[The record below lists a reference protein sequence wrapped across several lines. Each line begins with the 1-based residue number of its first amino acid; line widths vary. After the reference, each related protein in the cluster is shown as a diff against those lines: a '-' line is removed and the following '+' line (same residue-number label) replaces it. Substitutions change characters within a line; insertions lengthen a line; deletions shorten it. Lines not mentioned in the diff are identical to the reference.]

1 MILIKDY
8 EFIRGNCPMTKED
21 IRALSIWKMNL
32 KENSTVLDV
41 GSGTGTITVQASKIS
56 SNGVV
61 YSIERDEDAIST
73 TKINLDKFD
82 CTNVILDEGDAVEI
96 LEKYIKEDKRFDSIF
111 VGGSGGSLEKI
122 IEMCSELL
130 IQEGTIVM
138 NFITL
143 DNAYKAIEV
152 MKKLNYIV
160 DISQVNISKNRGQ
173 SYMMI
178 ANNPIYIVQCI
189 RSVN

>member
-1 MILIKDY
+1 MILIKDD

-82 CTNVILDEGDAVEI
+82 CTNGILDEGDAVEI

>member
-1 MILIKDY
+1 
-8 EFIRGNCPMTKED
+8 MTKED

-73 TKINLDKFD
+73 TKINLDKF
-82 CTNVILDEGDAVEI
+82 E
-96 LEKYIKEDKRFDSIF
+96 EDKRFDSIF
-111 VGGSGGSLEKI
+111 IGGSGGSLEKI

-160 DISQVNISKNRGQ
+160 DISQVNISKNRGP

-178 ANNPIYIVQCI
+178 ANNPIYIVLCI

>member
-1 MILIKDY
+1 MILIKDD

-96 LEKYIKEDKRFDSIF
+96 LEKYIKSYKRFDSIF

>member
-1 MILIKDY
+1 MVLIKDS

-32 KENSTVLDV
+32 SEDSTVLDI
-41 GSGTGTITVQASKIS
+41 GSGTGTINVQASKIS
-56 SNGVV
+56 NNGVV
-61 YSIERDEDAIST
+61 YSIEKDEAAIAV
-73 TKINLDKFD
+73 TKINLEKFN
-82 CTNVILDEGDAVEI
+82 CINVVLDEGDAVEI

-111 VGGSGGSLEKI
+111 IGGSGGSLEKI

>member
-1 MILIKDY
+1 MILIKDD

-111 VGGSGGSLEKI
+111 VGGSGGSLENI